1 VKIFY
6 LELFD
11 NNIGP
16 KGASALGASLSYGH
30 NLSLLTLKLDF
41 NQSMG
46 TEGEYSRPQQSVD
59 IIRVYYC
66 RCW

>member
-46 TEGEYSRPQQSVD
+46 TEGGMSQFST
-59 IIRVYYC
+59 
-66 RCW
+66 